1 MILLAGT
8 DNVFL
13 PSQKLALSDVTPFA
27 QGESHL
33 YCFSRVSVLILI
45 LEFRSSYSFSGF
57 KGDSTSR

>member
-13 PSQKLALSDVTPFA
+13 PSQKLALSDGTPFA
-27 QGESHL
+27 QGKSHL
-33 YCFSRVSVLILI
+33 YYFSKVCVLILM

-57 KGDSTSR
+57 KGDSSS